1 MKLPSL
7 CYRKHV
13 AYVSVGD
20 DRETEDQRFDNE
32 KIDSSL
38 SNSPFCLKK
47 TCALLEGMALS
58 THTVRASSLEEQASL
73 LPFSV
78 NKWL

>member
-32 KIDSSL
+32 KINSSL
-38 SNSPFCLKK
+38 LNSECCLQQ
-47 TCALLEGMALS
+47 TICILRENYFQPLLY
-58 THTVRASSLEEQASL
+58 
-73 LPFSV
+73 
-78 NKWL
+78 

>member
-32 KIDSSL
+32 KIYSSL
-38 SNSPFCLKK
+38 LNSQCCLQQTMCTLRKDV
-47 TCALLEGMALS
+47 LFQHILY
-58 THTVRASSLEEQASL
+58 
-73 LPFSV
+73 
-78 NKWL
+78 

>member
-13 AYVSVGD
+13 AYVSVGGD
-20 DRETEDQRFDNE
+20 EEAEDQRFDNE

-38 SNSPFCLKK
+38 VNSECCLQQTICTPRKDVIFN
-47 TCALLEGMALS
+47 T
-58 THTVRASSLEEQASL
+58 
-73 LPFSV
+73 
-78 NKWL
+78 